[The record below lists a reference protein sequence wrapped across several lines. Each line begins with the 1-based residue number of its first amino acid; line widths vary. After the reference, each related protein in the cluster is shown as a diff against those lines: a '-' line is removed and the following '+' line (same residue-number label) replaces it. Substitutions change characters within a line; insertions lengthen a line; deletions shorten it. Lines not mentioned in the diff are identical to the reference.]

1 MRRRRVGRHSRP
13 GCRNTCP
20 GEARATPEPPDRR
33 PLPEVPVLPA
43 AARFA
48 PGSDKRQAQ
57 RGAEAPLLRTVPERK
72 AVPAAPVETPDQAQA
87 SLRPLPLHMTGL
99 RKRRPELLGQ
109 GPHPAAHP
117 PRQVPAMPDRR
128 RTPDLPPLRD
138 CPVALLRDPC
148 PAFPLQHP
156 PVLLLHK
163 ARPFPQAGV
172 NPQIPHWDLSSCFH
186 SPSCSFPFS
195 S

>member
-57 RGAEAPLLRTVPERK
+57 RGGGGAPSPDCSGTEGCAGGSGGNPRSGTGVSAASAAAHDGVTEKASGASGAGAASCCTPSPAGSCHAGPPPDAGPSAAEGLSCGSAERPMSCFSS
-72 AVPAAPVETPDQAQA
+72 AASACPAAA
-87 SLRPLPLHMTGL
+87 
-99 RKRRPELLGQ
+99 
-109 GPHPAAHP
+109 
-117 PRQVPAMPDRR
+117 
-128 RTPDLPPLRD
+128 
-138 CPVALLRDPC
+138 
-148 PAFPLQHP
+148 
-156 PVLLLHK
+156 
-163 ARPFPQAGV
+163 
-172 NPQIPHWDLSSCFH
+172 
-186 SPSCSFPFS
+186 
-195 S
+195 